1 MARFRHGRIVFAGDA
16 AHQVSPFGA
25 RGSNSGMQDAD
36 NLGWK
41 LKLVLDGAAPEALL
55 DSYSDERVQ
64 AAQENIDSDRQTI
77 EFIAPAN
84 PASAQLRDAALAL
97 AADYGFARRLV
108 NAGRLS
114 TPCVYG
120 SALNTADGDRFAGT
134 MVPGAAAADAPVTVD
149 GQPGWLLRHLGERFC
164 GLYFCDR
171 TLAPQLAAELMQLAG
186 ETIGVTP
193 LLVVARGARAPV
205 VAGLR
210 VLTDVHG
217 VLAQRYDG
225 APGSFYLLRPD
236 QHVAARWRA
245 FDPARV
251 RAAVMRATAQ
261 S

>member
-1 MARFRHGRIVFAGDA
+1 VFAGDA

-25 RGSNSGMQDAD
+25 SGSNSGMQDAD

-41 LKLVLDGAAPEALL
+41 LKLVLDGLAPEALL

-84 PASAQLRDAALAL
+84 PASKQLRDAALAL

-120 SALNTADGDRFAGT
+120 SALNTVGSDRFAGT
-134 MVPGAAAADAPVTVD
+134 MAPGAAAADAPVTV
-149 GQPGWLLRHLGERFC
+149 GGRPGWLLRHLGERFC
-164 GLYFCDR
+164 GLYFCGKS
-171 TLAPQLAAELMQLAG
+171 LSAQLAAQLAQLAG
-186 ETIGVTP
+186 DAIGVTP
-193 LLVVARGARAPV
+193 LVVLAHGTRAPAV
-205 VAGLR
+205 PGLI
-210 VLTDVHG
+210 VLTDTHG
-217 VLAQRYDG
+217 VLTQRYDG
-225 APGSFYLLRPD
+225 APGSFYLVRPD
-236 QHVAARWRA
+236 QHVAARWRS

-251 RAAVMRATAQ
+251 REAVMRATAH